1 MNSRRIKSI
10 SPSDPRALEKV
21 IEALEVSEGIRGNSD
36 DRKPT
41 IAEVKTMMG
50 SDLLSGF
57 GTPPLLPRNVRVT
70 ENKHYIAIEWL
81 SPKFK
86 GYISTDIY
94 RSETTDVSESVQV
107 GSTSSNWFI
116 DFFADAEKEYY
127 YFIRHRGGT
136 SSSNLPGPYTSPI
149 LGMRKI
155 TPAKPTVITGYL
167 DQNNK
172 FRLVNI
178 GFVEPNR
185 KVRITVHGNFW
196 VRKRYDFDLETL
208 VISGGNSY
216 SVKVSRSSDE
226 QVGYYNDN
234 WEETVYPTVAQTS
247 LEGPYGQRAYG
258 YLLNRELIEIPA
270 KGEAKYLIE
279 ALPHIPN
286 PGAFQLFYTIELI

>member
-57 GTPPLLPRNVRVT
+57 GTPPLLPRNVRIT

-107 GSTSSNWFI
+107 GSASSNWFI
-116 DFFADAEKEYY
+116 DFFAEAEKEYY

-149 LGMRKI
+149 LGMRKL
-155 TPAKPTVITGYL
+155 TPVKPTVVTGYL
-167 DQNNK
+167 DHNNK

-178 GFVEPNR
+178 GFVEMGR
-185 KVRITVHGNFW
+185 TVRISVHGNFW
-196 VRKRYDFDLETL
+196 VKKRFSFDLDDL
-208 VISGGNSY
+208 VISGGNSH
-216 SVKVSRSSDE
+216 SVKISRSSDD
-226 QVGYYNDN
+226 QTGYYNDN
-234 WEETVYPTVAQTS
+234 WEATAIPTTAESS
-247 LEGPYGQRAYG
+247 LKGPYGQKSQI
-258 YLLNRELIEIPA
+258 YLLDREFVEIPA
-270 KGEAKYLIE
+270 KGEVKYLIE
-279 ALPHIPN
+279 AVPHIPN
-286 PGAFQLFYTIELI
+286 PGAFQLFYTIELL